1 MSNPALMKLHGDLQT
16 KLLTGIISN
25 DRNSD
30 SFAEWKTAFET
41 QISTLPAQKTC
52 SVLENFN
59 FLNRKGLYGVGK
71 YQVLMGLFEGNDV
84 ALSAINYTLE
94 RMAEKLDARGYD
106 TSKLCEYIFGQ
117 YLNCSVSKRFFYRL
131 MFQYTTKH
139 NTSNGFRIAK
149 GLE

>member
-1 MSNPALMKLHGDLQT
+1 MKLHGELQI
-16 KLLTGIISN
+16 LLINGMITN
-25 DRNSD
+25 ERNSD

-59 FLNRKGLYGVGK
+59 FLKRKELYGVGK
-71 YQVLMGLFEGNDV
+71 YQVLMGLFEGNNE
-84 ALSAINYTLE
+84 ALSAINDTLE
-94 RMAEKLDARGYD
+94 RMAEKLDASGYD
-106 TSKLCEYIFGQ
+106 TSKLCEYIYGQ
-117 YLNCSVSKRFFYRL
+117 CLHCSVSKRFFYRL
-131 MFQYTTKH
+131 MCHYTTKH

>member
-1 MSNPALMKLHGDLQT
+1 MKLHGDLQT
-16 KLLTGIISN
+16 RLINEIITN

-41 QISTLPAQKTC
+41 QISSLPAHKTC
-52 SVLENFN
+52 SVFDNFTY
-59 FLNRKGLYGVGK
+59 LSRKELYGVGK
-71 YQVLMGLFEGNDV
+71 YQVLMGLFEGNNA
-84 ALSAINYTLE
+84 ALSVINDTLE

-117 YLNCSVSKRFFYRL
+117 CLNCSVSKRFFYRL